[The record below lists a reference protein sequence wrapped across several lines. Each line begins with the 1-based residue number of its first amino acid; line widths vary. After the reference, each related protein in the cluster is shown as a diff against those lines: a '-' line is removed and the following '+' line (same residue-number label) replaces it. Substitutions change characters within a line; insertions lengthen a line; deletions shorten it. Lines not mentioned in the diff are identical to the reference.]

1 MTSSA
6 GVDRSEHSYY
16 LYKLH
21 ELSTCKLAIM
31 YFHTSTLIVDTC
43 EGLLGGANA
52 VDFKVPLFGALADER
67 RYASAAPLL
76 GSK

>member
-1 MTSSA
+1 
-6 GVDRSEHSYY
+6 
-16 LYKLH
+16 
-21 ELSTCKLAIM
+21 M
-31 YFHTSTLIVDTC
+31 YFHTSTLIVDTS